1 MEYLL
6 AIGIAMLAGLMLTRL
21 TKRFNLPDVTSY
33 LIAGLLVG
41 PLVLGRLGI
50 PGLGFPS
57 FDFVGEMSLISDV
70 ALGFIAFSIG
80 NEFRLEDLKQIGR
93 QATIVG
99 IVQALTATLFV
110 DAALFV
116 LHLILGNEVLPLST
130 CLILGAIA
138 TATAPAATIM
148 VINQY
153 KARGPLTSILLPIVA
168 LDDAVG
174 LMVFAVSNG
183 IAKAIISGSV
193 SLVSVLV
200 NPLLEIVLS
209 LALGA
214 GMGWLFSHLER
225 FFHSRSKRLSLTVCF
240 VFMCVALSKL
250 EIPLGGGV
258 ELGFSS
264 LLVCMMCGTF
274 FCNLCDFS
282 DEIMYR
288 TDRWTAPVFVLFF
301 VLSGAELDLRVFQSA
316 AVIGI
321 GVVNILARSA
331 GKIIGAHFSAKATH
345 CQDTICKYLGITL
358 LPQAG
363 VALGMSVTVA
373 AEFGAEG
380 ALIRNITLFCVLIYE
395 LVGPVF
401 TKMALTA
408 AGEIEPNAVSSRGVI
423 PTTPNQK
430 S

>member
-50 PGLGFPS
+50 PGLGFTS

-153 KARGPLTSILLPIVA
+153 KAKGPLTSILLPIVA

-200 NPLLEIVLS
+200 NPLLEIVFS

-401 TKMALTA
+401 TKIALTA